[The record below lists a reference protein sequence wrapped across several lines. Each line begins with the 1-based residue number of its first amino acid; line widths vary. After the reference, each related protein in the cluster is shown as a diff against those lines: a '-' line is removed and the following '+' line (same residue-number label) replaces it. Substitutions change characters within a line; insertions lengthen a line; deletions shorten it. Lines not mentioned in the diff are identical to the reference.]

1 MSSSDESLVILAC
14 QKRVINTSGGQK
26 PLAIWVQRLGS
37 NSDDVS
43 IGRSSNNRPYALPR
57 NVISIKNPEWFSNN
71 GCGNLLHRNQPLSRP
86 DAGRL
91 PNIASEL
98 VSELRRRECAQTEYL
113 TRQQMESVLA
123 ASPCSLP

>member
-1 MSSSDESLVILAC
+1 MSSSDESLAILAC

-57 NVISIKNPEWFSNN
+57 NVISLMNAEWFSND

-86 DAGRL
+86 DIGRL
-91 PNIASEL
+91 ANIASEL
-98 VSELRRRECAQTEYL
+98 VSELRRRECA
-113 TRQQMESVLA
+113 
-123 ASPCSLP
+123 

>member
-1 MSSSDESLVILAC
+1 MSSGDESLAILAC

-26 PLAIWVQRLGS
+26 PLAIWVQLLGP
-37 NSDDVS
+37 NSDNVS
-43 IGRSSNNRPYALPR
+43 IERSSNDRPYPFPR
-57 NVISIKNPEWFSNN
+57 NVISIQNPEWFSNN

-86 DAGRL
+86 DVGRL

-98 VSELRRRECAQTEYL
+98 VSELRRRVVRVTEYL
-113 TRQQMESVLA
+113 TRRANGIGPA